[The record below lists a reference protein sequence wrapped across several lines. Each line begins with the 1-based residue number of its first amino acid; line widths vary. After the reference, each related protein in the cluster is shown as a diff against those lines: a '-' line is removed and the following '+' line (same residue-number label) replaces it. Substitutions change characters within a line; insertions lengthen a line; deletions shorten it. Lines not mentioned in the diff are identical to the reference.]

1 MRKTKIVCT
10 IGPASDSKEVLR
22 KLMKAGMNVAR
33 INFSHG
39 SYEEQIER
47 INNVKEVRQ
56 ELNLPVA
63 LLMDTKGPEI
73 RIGKLKEHEYMLE
86 EGQDFTLLNE
96 DVIGD
101 NTKVSITYKNL
112 YKEVYEGSKILINDG
127 IIELKVKKIIDK
139 DILCDVIH
147 GGKISNRKS
156 INVPDLKLNLP
167 SMTENDI
174 SDLKYCIKADFD
186 FVAASFIRKPQ
197 DVLDIRKVLNENGGE
212 NIKIISKIEN
222 REGINNFDE
231 ILEVSD
237 GIMVARGDLGVEI
250 PVYEVPILQKK
261 FIQKCNLAGKP
272 VITAT
277 QMLESMVTNARPTRA
292 EVSDIANAIFDMT
305 SAIMLSAES
314 ATGQYPVECV
324 KTMSKIAEE
333 TENSIDYWAMFSNRR
348 GPIGADK
355 YETNSA
361 RAICLTAMAS
371 DAKAIFAYTNTGNSP
386 KKLAGFLPS
395 CPIYAILDNPKT
407 FRQLGLSWNIYPMLY
422 NKQGSIEALVS
433 HSIKDMKNRQIIETG
448 DVIVIS
454 GGGKILKEDRNDEFQ
469 INKTIGGILKV

>member
-47 INNVKEVRQ
+47 INNIKEVRQ

-73 RIGKLKEHEYMLE
+73 RIGMLKEHEYMLE
-86 EGQDFTLLNE
+86 EGQEFTLTNE
-96 DVIGD
+96 DIIGD
-101 NTKVSITYKNL
+101 NNKVSITYKNL
-112 YKEVYEGSKILINDG
+112 YKEVFEGSKILINDG
-127 IIELKVKKIIDK
+127 IIELKVKKIVDK

-156 INVPDLKLNLP
+156 INVPDLNLNLP
-167 SMTENDI
+167 SLTENDV

-197 DVLDIRKVLNENGGE
+197 DVLDIRKVLDENGGE

-222 REGINNFDE
+222 REGINNFDA

-261 FIQKCNLAGKP
+261 FIQKCNLVGKP

-333 TENSIDYWAMFSNRR
+333 TENSIDYWAMFMNRR
-348 GPIGADK
+348 GHVEND
-355 YETNSA
+355 TFQVTSA

-371 DAKAIFAYTNTGNSP
+371 NAKAIFAYTNTGNSP

-433 HSIKDMKNRQIIETG
+433 HSIKDMKNRELIETG

-454 GGGKILKEDRNDEFQ
+454 GGGKILKEDKNDEFQ
-469 INKTIGGILKV
+469 VNKTLGGILKV

>member
-10 IGPASDSKEVLR
+10 IGPASDSKEILR
-22 KLMKAGMNVAR
+22 EMMLAGMNVAR

-39 SYEEQIER
+39 SYEEQEER
-47 INNVKEVRQ
+47 INNVKEVRR

-73 RIGKLKEHEYMLE
+73 RIGKLADNEYILE
-86 EGQDFTLLNE
+86 EGQEFTLLNE

-101 NTKVSITYKNL
+101 NTRVSITYKNL
-112 YKEVYEGSKILINDG
+112 YNEVYEGSKILINDG
-127 IIELKVKKIIDK
+127 IIELKVKKVVEK

-156 INVPDLKLNLP
+156 INVPDLNLHLP

-186 FVAASFIRKPQ
+186 FVAASFIRKPE
-197 DVLDIRKVLNENGGE
+197 DVLEIRKVLNENGGE

-231 ILEVSD
+231 ILAVSD

-261 FIQKCNLAGKP
+261 FIQKCNLVGKP

-277 QMLESMVTNARPTRA
+277 QMLESMVKNARPTRA

-314 ATGQYPVECV
+314 ASGMYPVECV
-324 KTMSKIAEE
+324 RTMSKIAGE
-333 TENSIDYWAMFSNRR
+333 TENSIDYWAMFLNRNV
-348 GPIGADK
+348 PISKND
-355 YETNSA
+355 YEANSA
-361 RAICLTAMAS
+361 RAICLTAMS
-371 DAKAIFAYTNTGNSP
+371 SEAKAIFAYTNTGDSP
-386 KKLAGFLPS
+386 KRLAGFLPS

-407 FRQLGLSWNIYPMLY
+407 FRQLGLSWNIYPKLY

-433 HSIKDMKNRQIIETG
+433 HSIKDLKEKEKLESG

-454 GGGKILKEDRNDEFQ
+454 GGGKILKEDKNGDFQ
-469 INKTIGGILKV
+469 FNKTLGGILRV

>member
-10 IGPASDSKEVLR
+10 IGPASESKDVLR
-22 KLMKAGMNVAR
+22 KLMLAGMNVAR

-47 INNVKEVRQ
+47 INNIKEVRQ

-73 RIGKLKEHEYMLE
+73 RIGKLKEHEYILE
-86 EGQDFTLLNE
+86 EGQEFLLLNE
-96 DVIGD
+96 DIIGD

-112 YKEVYEGSKILINDG
+112 YQEVSEGSKILINDG
-127 IIELKVKKIIDK
+127 IIELKVKKIVGK

-156 INVPDLKLNLP
+156 INVPDLNLNLP
-167 SMTENDI
+167 SLTENDV

-186 FVAASFIRKPQ
+186 FVAASFIRKAQ
-197 DVLDIRKVLNENGGE
+197 DVLDIRKVLSENGGE

-231 ILEVSD
+231 ILEASD

-261 FIQKCNLAGKP
+261 FIQKCNLVGKP

-348 GPIGADK
+348 GNTDK
-355 YETNSA
+355 DRLEVNSA

-371 DAKAIFAYTNTGNSP
+371 EAKAIFAYTNTGNSP
-386 KKLAGFLPS
+386 RKLAGFLPS

-407 FRQLGLSWNIYPMLY
+407 FRQLGLSWNIYPKLY

-433 HSIKDMKNRQIIETG
+433 HSIKDMRNRELIKSG

-454 GGGKILKEDRNDEFQ
+454 GGGKILKEDKNNEFQ
-469 INKTIGGILKV
+469 INKTLGGILKV

>member
-10 IGPASDSKEVLR
+10 IGPASDSKE
-22 KLMKAGMNVAR
+22 KLKELMLAGMNVAR

-39 SYEEQIER
+39 SYEEQAER
-47 INNVKEVRQ
+47 INNIKEVRQ

-73 RIGKLKEHEYMLE
+73 RIGKLVDNEYMLE
-86 EGQDFTLLNE
+86 EGQEFTLVNE
-96 DVIGD
+96 DIIGD
-101 NTKVSITYKNL
+101 NTKVSITYKSL
-112 YKEVYEGSKILINDG
+112 YQEVFEGSKILINDG
-127 IIELKVKKIIDK
+127 IIELKVKQIIGK

-156 INVPDLKLNLP
+156 INVPDLNLNLP
-167 SMTENDI
+167 SMTENDV
-174 SDLKYCIKADFD
+174 SDLKYCIKSDFD
-186 FVAASFIRKPQ
+186 FVAASFVRKPE
-197 DVLDIRKVLNENGGE
+197 DVLEIRRVLKENGGE

-231 ILEVSD
+231 ILAVSD

-261 FIQKCNLAGKP
+261 FIQKCNLVGKP

-277 QMLESMVTNARPTRA
+277 QMLESMVKNARPTRA

-314 ATGQYPVECV
+314 ASGMYPVECV
-324 KTMSKIAEE
+324 KTMAKIAEE
-333 TENSIDYWAMFSNRR
+333 TENSIDYWAMLLNRN
-348 GPIGADK
+348 IAINKDD
-355 YETNSA
+355 YEANSA
-361 RAICLTAMAS
+361 RAICLTAMTS
-371 DAKAIFAYTNTGNSP
+371 EAKAIFAYTNTGDSA
-386 KKLAGFLPS
+386 KRLAGFLPN

-407 FRQLGLSWNIYPMLY
+407 FRQLGLSWNIYPKLY

-433 HSIKDMKNRQIIETG
+433 HSINDLKKKENLESG

-454 GGGKILKEDRNDEFQ
+454 GGGKILKEDRKDEFQ
-469 INKTIGGILKV
+469 FNKTVGGILKV